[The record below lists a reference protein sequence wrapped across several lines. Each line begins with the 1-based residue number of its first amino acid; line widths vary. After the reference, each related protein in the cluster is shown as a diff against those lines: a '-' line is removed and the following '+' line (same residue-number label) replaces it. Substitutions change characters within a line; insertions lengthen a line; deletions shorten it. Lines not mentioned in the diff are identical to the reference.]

1 MISEG
6 KGGALGV
13 RWWMIWDLRVG
24 EDERRRRVP
33 SEGEWRRRRDAISF
47 GRERPAE
54 RITRPPLGSSRSSAI
69 MRW

>member
-1 MISEG
+1 
-6 KGGALGV
+6 
-13 RWWMIWDLRVG
+13 MIWDLRVG
-24 EDERRRRVP
+24 ADERRRRVP

-47 GRERPAE
+47 GRESPAE